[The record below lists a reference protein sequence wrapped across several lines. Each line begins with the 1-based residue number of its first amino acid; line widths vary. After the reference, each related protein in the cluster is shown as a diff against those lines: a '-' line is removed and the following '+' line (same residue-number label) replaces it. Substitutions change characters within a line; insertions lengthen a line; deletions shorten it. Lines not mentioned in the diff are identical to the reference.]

1 MKKTHPSTELAQS
14 LLLESNKIIERLL
27 TDPKTSFKLLERKY
41 GFGLDDEL
49 WDDFIFTN
57 VIAPALHRVSEIK
70 DLELCTSLYSKIDEL
85 LFLPYIRRNEEP
97 IRFRRCFWLRAKF
110 ESL

>member
-14 LLLESNKIIERLL
+14 LLLNSNEIIKSLL
-27 TDPKTSFKLLERKY
+27 IDPKSTFKLLKSEY
-41 GFGLDDEL
+41 LFGLDDEL

-57 VIAPALHRVSEIK
+57 VIAPGLHRVSDIK
-70 DLELCTSLYSKIDEL
+70 DLEHCTSSYSTIDEL

-97 IRFRRCFWLRAKF
+97 IRFRRCFWLVN
-110 ESL
+110 SIG